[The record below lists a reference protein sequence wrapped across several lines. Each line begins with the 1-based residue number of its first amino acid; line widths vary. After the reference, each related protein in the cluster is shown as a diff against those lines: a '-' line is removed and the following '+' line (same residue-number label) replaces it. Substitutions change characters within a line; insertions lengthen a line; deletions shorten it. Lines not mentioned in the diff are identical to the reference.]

1 MQKAIYILSALKLSE
16 AVAVEYNLEAAA
28 PEDEQALYQTE
39 ATTLAQTE
47 DDEPSQLDTMI
58 NVLSE
63 IEATSDLEEAKIQC
77 AENLREAIGDRAD
90 ELLAE
95 NELA

>member
-16 AVAVEYNLEAAA
+16 AVAVEQNLEAAN
-28 PEDEQALYQTE
+28 PNDEQDFYQTE
-39 ATTLAQTE
+39 ATTLTQTE
-47 DDEPSQLDTMI
+47 DDETSQLDSMI

-63 IEATSDLEEAKIQC
+63 IEAKSDLEEAKMQC
-77 AENLREAIGDRAD
+77 AENLREAIEDRKD
-90 ELLAE
+90 ELHDE